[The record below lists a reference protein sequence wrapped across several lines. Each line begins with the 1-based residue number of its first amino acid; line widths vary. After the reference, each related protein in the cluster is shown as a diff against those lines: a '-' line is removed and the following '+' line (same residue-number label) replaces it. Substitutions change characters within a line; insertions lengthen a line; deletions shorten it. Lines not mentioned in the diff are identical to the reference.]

1 MPSNEVVMDG
11 VHCASL
17 LECKRSG
24 SQYALTVNGHGAHRE
39 EECTHNTNIVSKTS
53 DYGLT
58 ILENKICN
66 KQSIFKMF

>member
-39 EECTHNTNIVSKTS
+39 EECTHNPNMLVYKKMEVRSIICLIV
-53 DYGLT
+53 
-58 ILENKICN
+58 IA
-66 KQSIFKMF
+66 